1 MRLNL
6 KIEREKKNLTQEQL
20 AKQLNV
26 SEVFIRKLESGSSNP
41 SSSMAVEF
49 AEFFERPLDYLF
61 PDIFL
66 LSFDTK
72 RIDNELD
79 KNKEVV

>member
-1 MRLNL
+1 
-6 KIEREKKNLTQEQL
+6 
-20 AKQLNV
+20 
-26 SEVFIRKLESGSSNP
+26 
-41 SSSMAVEF
+41 MAVEF

-72 RIDNELD
+72 RIENKLN

>member
-1 MRLNL
+1 MRVNL
-6 KIEREKKNLTQEQL
+6 KLEREKKGLTQEQL
-20 AKQLNV
+20 AKQLDV
-26 SEVFIRKLESGSSNP
+26 SEVFIRKLEAGSSNP

-72 RIDNELD
+72 RIDNKLN